1 MHHRGPNYQAFHRY
15 PMNGKEITLGH
26 ARLSILDL
34 DARSNQPFEY
44 NERIKIVFNGEIY
57 NYPEIQR
64 DYLKDVTLRTTSDTE
79 VICAMYEKYG
89 TKCVDYFN
97 GMFAFVILDT
107 KQNRLFGA
115 RDRLGKKPFYYRW
128 NDKGFEFASQPEPIH
143 IGNDFTINDTA
154 RKLYLHHGYISEPYC
169 IWNELSKLRAGQ
181 YFVYDI
187 ATNQLN
193 IDTYWDIFSN
203 TCAFTQPKSYEEAKE
218 VVSQLLDDAVKIRLR
233 ADVPVGMFLSGGIDS
248 TLTSALVAKNN
259 GKITAYTIGFEDKK
273 YNEADFARDT
283 AEYLH
288 IPFET
293 KLCSDKDMLE
303 MFQDLPMYYD
313 EPFGDSSSIPTSLL
327 AKVTRQNVTVAIGGD
342 GGDELFCGYSAYRKL
357 QEKRFM
363 YNLIP
368 HRVGRL
374 IYGLSRSQKLEILNY
389 RNIKEL
395 HAYRYPYGGYG
406 DASLLNVEELCKDLP
421 DLKYFALSRGL
432 LAASDY
438 DMKHYLNSDINV
450 KTDRASMRY
459 SLELRS
465 PLMDY
470 RLAEYS
476 RLLPWNYLH
485 RNGEGKSVLRDILYQ
500 YVPKNMM
507 DRPKHGFG
515 APVSRWFRDS
525 LREDFLSTLNNRDI
539 TEWLPE
545 LDAAQ
550 IIKYA
555 QNLTASS
562 ADTLSGNSFFVIYS
576 YLKWCKMYVR

>member
-128 NDKGFEFASQPEPIH
+128 NDNGFEFASQPEPIH

-342 GGDELFCGYSAYRKL
+342 GGDELFCGYSSYRLL
-357 QEKRFM
+357 QEKQM
-363 YNLIP
+363 IY
-368 HRVGRL
+368 RL
-374 IYGLSRSQKLEILNY
+374 TPYWLGKFIYETTNIKRLNFLKY
-389 RNIKEL
+389 RNIKEQ
-395 HAYRYPYGGYG
+395 HAYRQGFGGYG
-406 DASLLNVEELCKDLP
+406 DAILYDEKEVNQQLP
-421 DLKYFALSRGL
+421 DLKYFSSKRGL

-450 KTDRASMRY
+450 KTDRASMRF

-476 RLLPWNYLH
+476 RLLPWQFHY
-485 RNGEGKSVLRDILYQ
+485 RNGVGKSLLRDILYE
-500 YVPKNMM
+500 YVPKSMM
-507 DRPKHGFG
+507 DRPKHGFS
-515 APVSRWFRDS
+515 APVGRWFRES
-525 LREDFLSTLNNRDI
+525 LRDDFLATFNHQDI
-539 TEWLPE
+539 EHWIPE
-545 LDAAQ
+545 MD
-550 IIKYA
+550 
-555 QNLTASS
+555 SS
-562 ADTLSGNSFFVIYS
+562 KLVDYVQSFLKSSSQSLSGNSFYILYN
-576 YLKWCKMYVR
+576 YLKWCKLYG